1 MLNILELKE
10 KIFSQSLELNLT
22 FLLNIYVNLNLLF
35 IANFYKDPLILIKQP
50 FIKFV
55 FEVIQSDHLLVIV
68 PLTSLIV
75 SLFLTFLIFVVKK
88 LMTESLNVLFFSTII
103 ITLFYLIKINSIS
116 RVYLVL
122 FVLVIWIDFILSNK
136 VLVKFFFLKLI
147 FLLIIIFIP
156 YILPNT
162 LNETERL
169 NFLESNQNKNIFSEW
184 DAYLNH
190 EDFKITFE
198 DKVVEEFFNYEKLN
212 SCINKFSNDGSEIL
226 NNYFIVGH
234 AYGNSSNGD
243 LALSQKLLDYF
254 DKKSKNII
262 LTGDVVF
269 ENNIE
274 NLNLAKQQLNTRFD
288 NHYIAVG
295 NHDLSQEYY
304 KTFKDDLFLLS
315 ENSVDLIVANFSTYN
330 WKPTVKDQF
339 LINEFIKQSNSKT
352 VIIFSHFV
360 VWFHLTEEPVAP
372 NGIHFLLKEP
382 KNDHLDWLEID
393 DKNLI
398 FISGD
403 YGNRG
408 RSIFCEYQEENSRI
422 FIANGISNNSFDTI
436 LNLNIFKNSFNFNL
450 LELKQ
455 Q

>member
-1 MLNILELKE
+1 MMFKFLNLKT
-10 KIFSQSLELNLT
+10 KIFSKPLELNLT

-35 IANFYKDPLILIKQP
+35 IANFYKDPLILINQP

-55 FEVIQSDHLLVIV
+55 FEVIQSNHLLVIV

-75 SLFLTFLIFVVKK
+75 TLLLIFLILIIQK
-88 LMTESLNVLFFSTII
+88 LKTESLSFLFFSTII
-103 ITLFYLIKINSIS
+103 ITLFYLIKINSLS

-122 FVLVIWIDFILSNK
+122 FLLVIGVDFTLNAK
-136 VLVKFFFLKLI
+136 GLMKLFFFKLT
-147 FLLIIIFIP
+147 FLLIIIFTP

-162 LNETERL
+162 LTEPYRL
-169 NFLESNQNKNIFSEW
+169 NFLELEEEENIFSLI
-184 DAYLNH
+184 DAYINH
-190 EDFKITFE
+190 EDFEITFE
-198 DKVVEEFFNYEKLN
+198 DSVGEEFFDYEKLD
-212 SCINKFSNDGSEIL
+212 SCINKFSIDDSKKL

-234 AYGNSSNGD
+234 AYGNSSSGS
-243 LALSQKLLDYF
+243 LALSEKLLSYF
-254 DKKSKNII
+254 DKKSENII

-274 NLNLAKQQLNTRFD
+274 NLKLAKQQLNERF
-288 NHYIAVG
+288 NKYYIAVG

-304 KTFKDDLFLLS
+304 KTFNDDLFLLS
-315 ENSVDLIVANFSTYN
+315 ETSVDLIVANFSTYN
-330 WKPTVKDQF
+330 WKPTVKDQY
-339 LINEFIKQSNSKT
+339 LINEFIKNSNNKT

-360 VWFHLTEEPVAP
+360 VWFHLTEEPVEP

-408 RSIFCEYQEENSRI
+408 KSIFCEYQEENNRI

-436 LNLNIFKNSFNFNL
+436 LNLNIFRNGFNFDL
-450 LELKQ
+450 LELNK
-455 Q
+455 